1 MSMDMGRRLAAE
13 LVGTALLVL
22 FGAGSLVAA
31 LLVGKGQVT
40 YAGVGII
47 GFSFAIVIAAVI
59 YMFGPVSGAHINP
72 AVTIALAL
80 ARRFSWV
87 EVIPY
92 ILAQLVGALC
102 GGLLVNAIFGSRA
115 LTANVSGG
123 TVVQPGYSF
132 LQATVAEGLGTAL
145 LLFAI
150 MALAVDARAPAGWA
164 GLIIGLAVACEIM
177 VIGPISNGSVNP
189 ARTFGPYAA
198 TDILGGSTPWH
209 EYWIYWVGPVVG
221 AIVATAIY
229 VFVARPRAATPP
241 AGQEAGSGSA
251 ARSQDQHPAA

>member
-1 MSMDMGRRLAAE
+1 VNADLGRRLAAE

-31 LLVGKGQVT
+31 LLVGKGSVT
-40 YAGVGII
+40 YPGIGII
-47 GFSFAIVIAAVI
+47 AFAFAIVVAAVI

-72 AVTIALAL
+72 AVTISLAVV
-80 ARRFSWV
+80 RRFSWS

-92 ILAQLVGALC
+92 IGAQMVGALG
-102 GGLLVNAIFGSRA
+102 GGLLVNAIFGSSA

-123 TVVQPGYSF
+123 TVVQPGYSD
-132 LQATVAEGLGTAL
+132 LQAIVAEGLGTAL

-150 MALAVDARAPAGWA
+150 MALAVDTRAPAGWA
-164 GLIIGLAVACEIM
+164 GLVIGLVVACEIM

-198 TDILGGSTPWH
+198 TAILGGSTPWG
-209 EYWIYWVGPVVG
+209 EYCVYWAGPVAG
-221 AIVATAIY
+221 AVVAAAIY
-229 VFVARPRAATPP
+229 VFVARPARPAPP
-241 AGQEAGSGSA
+241 AVEP
-251 ARSQDQHPAA
+251 ARPRERAM